1 MIIFDGHFLK
11 YKTQMKKLVFIAM
24 MFVTT
29 NIFAQKAQVQ
39 SAYSYLKYEQLDKAK
54 EAIDQAITHET
65 TMNNEK
71 AWYYRGLIYQTLYK
85 NEKFPNLATDP
96 LGEALKSYN
105 KALEINPK
113 FEYADDIAEKKKL
126 LTLQFS
132 DKGYTDYSSKNYAG
146 ALSAYE
152 GVINLSPDD
161 TATYFNAALCAE
173 RSGDKTKAK
182 KYYDKLIEMQYN
194 DAKIYQPYAQMLLTD
209 GDTTKALEILKT
221 GASRFPAEKSIL
233 ISQTNV
239 YISSGKTVE
248 ALNAIDQA
256 IAKDPT
262 NANLYFAKGTLDE
275 KTNKMD
281 EAATAYKKAMELKP
295 DYFDAYYNMG
305 ALYFNDGAKMANDAN
320 KIKDNTQYAKAKTA
334 FEAKFKEAKPFL
346 EKALELNPKD
356 QSTLISLKQL
366 YATIND
372 TVNYERIKAALDGLT
387 K

>member
-1 MIIFDGHFLK
+1 
-11 YKTQMKKLVFIAM
+11 
-24 MFVTT
+24 
-29 NIFAQKAQVQ
+29 
-39 SAYSYLKYEQLDKAK
+39 
-54 EAIDQAITHET
+54 
-65 TMNNEK
+65 MNNEK